1 MQDENSDRFILYTEQ
16 MLAEM
21 LRVTRRSLQRWRA
34 AGTGPPYIKM
44 ARHVRYKP
52 DDVQQWI
59 DRQSRIS
66 TADDR
71 MQSQNK

>member
-44 ARHVRYKP
+44 ARHVRYKL
-52 DDVQQWI
+52 DDVWEWLNS
-59 DRQSRIS
+59 RRRIS

-71 MQSQNK
+71 MQSQK

>member
-1 MQDENSDRFILYTEQ
+1 MKEENSDKFILYKEQ
-16 MLAEM
+16 DIAKKLG
-21 LRVTRRSLQRWRA
+21 VTQRSLQRWRA
-34 AGTGPPYIKM
+34 AGSGPPYIKM
-44 ARHVRYKP
+44 VRHVRYKL

-71 MQSQNK
+71 MQSQK